1 LNGGELDSLI
11 NRPSEEKRTV
21 NVSERAADTSTGSI
35 CWISLCRVSGERLIP
50 WRAGCAHPFSVVQSD
65 VADSDDVQQRGFAII
80 QPGYR
85 AWLVAVTDSPAG
97 RVENLE
103 TGELAQLP

>member
-1 LNGGELDSLI
+1 VIRAIAHGVEGGKVYIVCIRVGAGIGRRS
-11 NRPSEEKRTV
+11 KR
-21 NVSERAADTSTGSI
+21 ERACVGYID
-35 CWISLCRVSGERLIP
+35 RVYLLDQP
-50 WRAGCAHPFSVVQSD
+50 PFSVVQSD

-97 RVENLE
+97 RVENV
-103 TGELAQLP
+103 